1 MLRCRWILSDYGPF
15 TWIKDMI
22 YKKNTLYKTR
32 QKWVGM
38 EKFKFDHYLNF
49 ILESRHVFNKRYLL
63 ILGYLDIEPFTALQ
77 TISIKYQLIS
87 INIYFLI
94 DPDLP
99 TPNQYLNIQ

>member
-38 EKFKFDHYLNF
+38 EKFKFDHIF
-49 ILESRHVFNKRYLL
+49 IQMFNQSYKWIEILVDTGYSL
-63 ILGYLDIEPFTALQ
+63 ILFIT
-77 TISIKYQLIS
+77 QL
-87 INIYFLI
+87 
-94 DPDLP
+94 
-99 TPNQYLNIQ
+99 